1 MNLKN
6 NYSNNTNEE
15 IDKDLS
21 VYKLI
26 KWGET
31 CLKDKNIQNPFN
43 ESAGILKHVLKK
55 TLDEVII
62 SYNDKTTEN
71 KINLFKRLIERRAR
85 KEPFAYIVNKKEFY
99 SLDFFVSRSVLIPRP
114 DTECLVDESLKE
126 IKRLAGGLKRKIYV
140 LDIGTGSGAIA
151 ISIAKNSD
159 NVIIY
164 AADNSIRSLN
174 AARKNII
181 ANGVQEKVIPVYFD
195 MLKLKSNMPVYN
207 PDYNANIR
215 DFNINDF
222 DNFDI
227 IVSNP
232 PYIKT
237 DELKTL
243 DGDIK
248 LYEPLKALDGGK
260 DGLKFYR
267 KIFDNAALQTKK
279 KKTLILEIDYREKSA
294 MRSLFNEKFEN
305 ENIKFKNI
313 AFINDLNNKERAVK
327 IIYG

>member
-6 NYSNNTNEE
+6 NYNHNIN
-15 IDKDLS
+15 IDEDLS

-26 KWGET
+26 KWGEA
-31 CLKDKNIQNPFN
+31 CLKDKGIENSFN
-43 ESAGILKHVLKK
+43 ESAVIMKYVLKK
-55 TLDEVII
+55 TLDELII
-62 SYNDKTTEN
+62 SYGDKLHRN
-71 KINLFKRLIERRAR
+71 KINFFKRLVDRRSR
-85 KEPFAYIVNKKEFY
+85 KEPFAYIINKKEFY
-99 SLDFFVSRSVLIPRP
+99 SLDFFVGKSVLIPRP
-114 DTECLVDESLKE
+114 DTECLVDETLKE
-126 IKRLAGGLKRKIYV
+126 IKRLAGGLKRKIYI

-181 ANGVQEKVIPVYFD
+181 ANGVQEKVIPVYLD
-195 MLKLKSNMPVYN
+195 MLKLKSNIHN
-207 PDYNANIR
+207 SDYNINIKG
-215 DFNINDF
+215 FKVNDF

-237 DELKTL
+237 NELKEL
-243 DGDIK
+243 GDDIK
-248 LYEPLKALDGGK
+248 FYEPIKALDGGI

-267 KIFDNAALQTKK
+267 KILDNAALKTGNKK
-279 KKTLILEIDYREKSA
+279 IIILEIDYREKQA
-294 MRSLFNEKFEN
+294 IHSLFNK
-305 ENIKFKNI
+305 KFKNI